1 MSDKTAITVKKYEPE
16 RTRLSVL
23 ELDCAAARAF
33 FLKAES
39 YCNLDLPP
47 YIRFDEL
54 IDGVHKVLDGK
65 DLSDLSSKPRYHDDV
80 NHTILHNKDGKFSW
94 RPFQLI
100 HPALYVS
107 LVHHLT
113 DKDAWQLVRDRFKAF
128 SANLDINCLS
138 LPVVSLTEEKDKA
151 GQINHWWHA
160 VEQHSIELSLDYQ
173 YLLETDITDCYGA
186 IYTHSIAWALHTK
199 PTAKEKRNE
208 KRNEKAL
215 LGNHIDWHIQD
226 MRNGQTNGIPQG
238 SVLMDFIAEMVLG
251 LADLE
256 LSEKIKKAGI
266 ENYSILRYRD
276 DYRIFV
282 NNPQH
287 GERII
292 KFLTDVTID
301 LGLKLNPGK
310 TKASSEVVLAS
321 IKADKLAWICRKH
334 SEPGLQKHLFI
345 ILDHAHAYPNAGSL
359 VVALGEF
366 HKRLT
371 RTKALNQV
379 MPLIAIVAD
388 IAYRNPRT
396 YAICAAILSKLMSHL
411 ESADK
416 KRAVTEKIKARFEQI
431 PNTGHMQIWI
441 QRLMYPLS
449 YEISYEEPICKLVAG
464 NIVALWNCDWISSP
478 MLKSAICKKD
488 IIDRKKLADMEPVI
502 PVKEIELFLSN
513 SLYVGST

>member
-1 MSDKTAITVKKYEPE
+1 MSDETAITVKNYEMDP
-16 RTRLSVL
+16 TRRSVL

-39 YCNLDLPP
+39 YCNLDFPP

-65 DLSDLSSKPRYHDDV
+65 SLTSHLSSNPRDRDDV
-80 NHTILHNKDGKFSW
+80 NYTILTNKDGKYAW
-94 RPFQLI
+94 RPFELI

-113 DKDAWQLVRDRFKAF
+113 DEAAWQLVRDRFKAF
-128 SANLDINCLS
+128 SVNTHITCLS

-151 GQINHWWHA
+151 SQINHWWHA

-173 YLLETDITDCYGA
+173 YLFETDITDCYGS

-199 PTAKEKRNE
+199 PIAKDKEKRND
-208 KRNEKAL
+208 KTL
-215 LGNHIDWHIQD
+215 LGNQIDWHIQD
-226 MRNGQTNGIPQG
+226 MRYGQTNGIPQG

-256 LSEKIKKAGI
+256 LSEKIKAAGI
-266 ENYSILRYRD
+266 ENYRILRYRD

-292 KFLTDVTID
+292 KFLTEVTID

-321 IKADKLAWICRKH
+321 IKADKLAWICRKR
-334 SEPGLQKHLFI
+334 SESGLQKYLFI
-345 ILDHAHAYPNAGSL
+345 IHDHAHAYPNAGSL
-359 VVALGEF
+359 VVALGDF

-371 RTKALNQV
+371 RTKALKQV

-396 YAICAAILSKLMSHL
+396 YAVCAAILSKLMSHL

-441 QRLMYPLS
+441 QRLTHQLS
-449 YEISYEEPICKLVAG
+449 HEISFEEPICKLVAG
-464 NIVALWNCDWISSP
+464 CTVALWNCDWISSP
-478 MLKSAICKKD
+478 ILQNAICKKD

-502 PVKEIELFLSN
+502 PVNEIELFLSK
-513 SLYVGST
+513 SLYGGYA